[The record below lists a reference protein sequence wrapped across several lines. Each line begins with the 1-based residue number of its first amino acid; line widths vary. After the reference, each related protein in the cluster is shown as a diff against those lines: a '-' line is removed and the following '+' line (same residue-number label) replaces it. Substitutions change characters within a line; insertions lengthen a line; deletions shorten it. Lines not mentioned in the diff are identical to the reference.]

1 MKIHLR
7 TVSFIFLAVMLAL
20 CAVLI
25 SSTIKVPL
33 QFSLFEKHTSQFQTV
48 AQASIS
54 LQDASDYLTD
64 ESRLFAI
71 SGEWKHLEN
80 YFVEVNESKRRE
92 KALEQMRGYGQKA
105 KDLKKQYEKRYGAL
119 TKRGDGTNGWNWIK
133 APWPWETED
142 DC

>member
-20 CAVLI
+20 SAVLI
-25 SSTIKVPL
+25 SSPIRVPL
-33 QFSLFEKHTSQFQTV
+33 QFSLFEKHTIQFQTV

-54 LQDASDYLTD
+54 LQEASDYLTD

-80 YFVEVNESKRRE
+80 YFV
-92 KALEQMRGYGQKA
+92 Y
-105 KDLKKQYEKRYGAL
+105 
-119 TKRGDGTNGWNWIK
+119 
-133 APWPWETED
+133 
-142 DC
+142 C